1 MSTRDDDVFD
11 EVAWLRT
18 AETAAR
24 VEAAR
29 IELDE
34 ARARVEKAT
43 PTGWPWR
50 VSKRGNLVTR
60 RGDPVMRPLGDRRA
74 RRWQA
79 ACALRAVTSEIWHA
93 ELRLEDAEK
102 HWANVRPAEPG
113 LVYGYPVPDASRVT
127 AQQFADAINAR
138 PDFSAYATAVP
149 TDTGVVITY
158 SDTPRPEA
166 MWTIECVPY

>member
-1 MSTRDDDVFD
+1 MFD

-43 PTGWPWR
+43 PAGWPWR

-60 RGDPVMRPLGDRRA
+60 RGDPVMRPLGDRRW
-74 RRWQA
+74 RRVQA
-79 ACALRAVTSEIWHA
+79 ATALRAVADAIWHA
-93 ELRLEDAEK
+93 DLRLQDAEK

-113 LVYGYPVPDASRVT
+113 LLYGHSVPDTSRVT
-127 AQQFADAINAR
+127 AQQFADAINAQ
-138 PDFSAYATAVP
+138 PDFSVYATAVP
-149 TDTGVVITY
+149 TDTGVVITF

-166 MWTIECVPY
+166 VWTIECVPY

>member
-1 MSTRDDDVFD
+1 MDGAPVFD
-11 EVAWLRT
+11 EVAWLRV

-29 IELDE
+29 AELDE
-34 ARARVEKAT
+34 ARVRIEKAT
-43 PTGWPWR
+43 PAGWPWR

-60 RGDPVMRPLGDRRA
+60 RGDPVMLPLGDRRA

-93 ELRLEDAEK
+93 DLRLQDAEK
-102 HWANVRPAEPG
+102 HWSNVRPAEPG
-113 LVYGYPVPDASRVT
+113 LLYGYPVPDASRVT
-127 AQQFADAINAR
+127 AQQFADAINAQ

-149 TDTGVVITY
+149 TDTGVVFTFH
-158 SDTPRPEA
+158 DVPRPETWA
-166 MWTIECVPY
+166 IECVPY